1 MEFSDEEQDHIRKS
15 HPIIIELIA
24 RLISIIQLLRERNH
38 ELENRNRE
46 LENRSN
52 LNSSNSSI
60 PPSKNPLNHK
70 KIPNSRVRSGKNPGG
85 QIGHIGTTLSPAEK
99 PDIIMAIP
107 DFLWV
112 S

>member
-38 ELENRNRE
+38 ELESRVRD
-46 LENRSN
+46 LENRFN
-52 LNSSNSSI
+52 LNSTNSSI

-70 KIPNSRVRSGKNPGG
+70 KNSNSRVSSGNKPWRADWAYRN
-85 QIGHIGTTLSPAEK
+85 HIIAS
-99 PDIIMAIP
+99 
-107 DFLWV
+107 
-112 S
+112 